1 MARFQFRLATL
12 LKLREALR
20 DERRAQ
26 LAEALRLSDEL
37 QLRRDEIDELLRGAQ
52 RSQVVAPGAVNVDRL
67 LDATRYDVVLRV
79 EKAQLEGQQATVAA
93 EIEKRRQALVAADRE
108 VRSLELLRET
118 QRERHNAEEESKARK
133 ELDEIASRRYAA
145 EMLE

>member
-52 RSQVVAPGAVNVDRL
+52 GSQVVAPGAVNVDRL

-79 EKAQLEGQQATVAA
+79 EKAQIEGQQATVAA

>member
-12 LKLREALR
+12 LKLREAVR

-26 LAEALRLSDEL
+26 LAEAQRLGDEL
-37 QLRRDEIDELLRGAQ
+37 QLRRDEIEELLREAQ
-52 RSQVVAPGAVNVDRL
+52 QSQTVAPGAVNVDRL

-79 EKAQLEGQQATVAA
+79 EQAQIEGQQAAVAA
-93 EIEKRRQALVAADRE
+93 EIEKRRQALVAADRD

-118 QRERHNAEEESKARK
+118 QRQRHEADEETKARK